1 MNYSNTNMDPS
12 ALFGGL
18 FAIYGLFIVICMII
32 SLLVVVFLI
41 ICNWKIFTKAG
52 EEGWKAIIPFY
63 NTWVFAKLVA
73 NNNVLVFILCCGSFI
88 AFIPVIGWILSLA
101 GLVGAVMLDL
111 GLAKVFGKETW
122 FGVLMIFF
130 PYVMVPIIAFGSAVY
145 DPSKKIM

>member
-1 MNYSNTNMDPS
+1 MNYSGDTN
-12 ALFGGL
+12 FNYG
-18 FAIYGLFIVICMII
+18 AILAAYGLFIVICMII
-32 SLLVVVFLI
+32 ALLVVVFLI

-63 NTWVFAKLVA
+63 NTWVLAKLVA

-130 PYVMVPIIAFGSAVY
+130 PYVMIPIIAFGSSTY
-145 DPSKKIM
+145 DPSRKIM